1 MLRENRR
8 RRENGRSEA
17 AATATTAGSVNENA
31 AVTDGKANVLSNA
44 DDVVDQTSSAY
55 PDNNTTAA
63 SPNNTSAAA
72 DRTAAATNVSPRT
85 NPSQRR
91 RQKDWIL
98 DVKQQQKSKYFLGTS
113 ELYR

>member
-55 PDNNTTAA
+55 PDNTTAA
-63 SPNNTSAAA
+63 STNNTSAAA

>member
-8 RRENGRSEA
+8 RREKGRSEA

-55 PDNNTTAA
+55 PDNTTAA

>member
-8 RRENGRSEA
+8 RRENGRSA
-17 AATATTAGSVNENA
+17 VAATATTAGSVNKNA
-31 AVTDGKANVLSNA
+31 ADTDGKANVLSNA

-55 PDNNTTAA
+55 PDNTTAA

>member
-55 PDNNTTAA
+55 PDNTTAA